1 MKIKLQFFIFFLLT
15 TNTIIAQCYSKI
27 VSYNRQYYA
36 LQTDGTLWYK
46 GFNFQ
51 NYFGLGHS
59 NVIPDFVQFGTDNN
73 WTNQIAQSSHFT
85 IAIKTNGTLWTWGRS
100 NSSGASG
107 FGTYDTN
114 IPYMQP
120 MQIGTDTDWAKVV
133 TSGSHTLAIKTDGTL
148 WVWGNNDGG
157 RFGIPTFPINE
168 NTLIPL
174 QVGTDNDW
182 QEVFTCDW
190 SKISCA
196 IKTNG
201 TLWTWGGNGVRIGYS
216 NATINDTY
224 RSPHQIGTDTWK
236 TAAVGGSGSSP
247 SSVTFGIKTDGTL
260 WGWGATGGLTG
271 TYFFGNGI
279 ELYSSEI
286 PEQIGTANDWEKIAS
301 STYTTVGLKTNG
313 TCWGWGKNDFY
324 QLGLGQGN
332 NTNVGFPTQMG
343 TDNDWE
349 TITLVDGVYTSF
361 LGIKNNNSLYYSGL
375 NHLNTLTTTSAL
387 LSESTCELSVNEYD
401 KTVFKAYPNPFTESV
416 TFQFNEP
423 INDFEL
429 QIINQLGQIVYKKH
443 NSSSEVNF
451 NIDTSQLPH
460 GIYYATISNHKTNT
474 SVKLFK

>member
-1 MKIKLQFFIFFLLT
+1 MKIRLQLFIFLLVT

-59 NVIPDFVQFGTDNN
+59 NVIPDFVQFGTDND
-73 WTNQIAQSSHFT
+73 WTNQIAQSGSFT
-85 IAIKTNGTLWTWGRS
+85 LAIKTDGTLWAWGKVIS
-100 NSSGASG
+100 PASG
-107 FGTYDTN
+107 IETTSEEFQ
-114 IPYMQP
+114 QP
-120 MQIGTDTDWAKVV
+120 IQVGNENNWAKIV
-133 TSGSHTLAIKTDGTL
+133 TSGLHTLAIKTDGTL

-157 RFGIPTFPINE
+157 RFGIPSFPINV
-168 NTLIPL
+168 NTSTPL

-182 QEVFTCDW
+182 QEVFTCLW
-190 SKISCA
+190 SRISCA

-216 NATINDTY
+216 NATINDAY

-236 TAAVGGSGSSP
+236 TAVVGGSGGSP

-260 WGWGATGGLTG
+260 WCWGATGGLTG

-279 ELYSSEI
+279 EHYSSEI

-301 STYTTVGLKTNG
+301 SDYTTVGLKTNG
-313 TCWGWGKNDFY
+313 TCWGWGKNSNY

-361 LGIKNNNSLYYSGL
+361 LGIKNNNSIYYSGL
-375 NHLNTLTTTSAL
+375 NHLNTLATTSAL
-387 LSESTCELSVNEYD
+387 LSESTCDLSINEYD
-401 KTVFKAYPNPFTESV
+401 KTLFTAYPNPFTDSI
-416 TFQFNEP
+416 TFQINEP

-429 QIINQLGQIVYKKH
+429 QIINQLGQVIYKKH
-443 NSSSEVNF
+443 NSNSQVNF
-451 NIDTSQLPH
+451 SIDTSLLTQ
-460 GIYYATISNHKTNT
+460 GIYYATISNNKTNYT
-474 SVKLFK
+474 VKLFKH